1 MGVEER
7 TRDAISITREL
18 LMNAFDDP
26 GAIILMTIDCTKPED
41 VENQVAMMLEYLDRT
56 EPEAAAEAEK

>member
-1 MGVEER
+1 MGAEER
-7 TRDAISITREL
+7 IHDAVSITRDI
-18 LMNAFDDP
+18 LMDALDDV

-41 VENQVAMMLEYLDRT
+41 VENQVAMILEYLDRT